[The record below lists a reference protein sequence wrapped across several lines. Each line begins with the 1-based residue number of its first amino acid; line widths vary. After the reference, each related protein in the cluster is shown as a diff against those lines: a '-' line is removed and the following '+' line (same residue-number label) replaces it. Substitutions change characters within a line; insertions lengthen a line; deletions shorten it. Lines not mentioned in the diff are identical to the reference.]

1 MIDSKEL
8 FIQVDY
14 RQRQLVTTRRSL
26 LTMMMNM
33 KLIGDDDDDDDDD
46 HDDDDVVHVM
56 DGMEQ
61 VGSPTPS
68 DLHKI

>member
-1 MIDSKEL
+1 MIDSKKL

-33 KLIGDDDDDDDDD
+33 KLIGDGDDDDDDD
-46 HDDDDVVHVM
+46 DDDDVVHVM